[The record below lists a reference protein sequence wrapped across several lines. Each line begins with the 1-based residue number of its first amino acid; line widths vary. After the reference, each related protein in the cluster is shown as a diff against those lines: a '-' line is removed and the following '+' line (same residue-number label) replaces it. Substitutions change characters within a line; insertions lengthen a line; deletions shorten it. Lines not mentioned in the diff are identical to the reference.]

1 MLPKLFGPIVRKNCF
16 SDQENFLKFEAEG
29 QEFGKFT
36 AITITIYSNSERPEQ
51 FLATESFS
59 TCSWIFIKS
68 DKSEQLEF
76 KLQKLLWFR
85 NMQEKLEKVCT
96 YSDGRLEFFF
106 LPILNV
112 GRWLTGTNCNY
123 LQCCLNFPALFPPSS
138 TSALDD
144 PVFLINI
151 ILHEYHSFIF
161 R

>member
-1 MLPKLFGPIVRKNCF
+1 MFLNPNNFFQFDEKPLGTSKKSNLLPKLFGPIVRKNCF

-76 KLQKLLWFR
+76 KLQKLL
-85 NMQEKLEKVCT
+85 
-96 YSDGRLEFFF
+96 
-106 LPILNV
+106 
-112 GRWLTGTNCNY
+112 
-123 LQCCLNFPALFPPSS
+123 
-138 TSALDD
+138 
-144 PVFLINI
+144 
-151 ILHEYHSFIF
+151 
-161 R
+161 